1 MVLDRL
7 GLYRVNIW
15 LSMRAMGKRA
25 SSATPIIVALM
36 VLMLDVSVGVSGSEW
51 EINNSD
57 GSKENVELEAIP
69 DIPPLMCESGECPLK
84 DRTPHLPPNGV
95 DWPVQEPGWWFNFW
109 KYKRIG
115 DFKSILIQ

>member
-69 DIPPLMCESGECPLK
+69 DIPPSCASRASARSKTGPLIFHQMESIGQFKNLVGGLTSGMIKMPMGWTI
-84 DRTPHLPPNGV
+84 DYNG
-95 DWPVQEPGWWFNFW
+95 
-109 KYKRIG
+109 
-115 DFKSILIQ
+115 

>member
-57 GSKENVELEAIP
+57 GS
-69 DIPPLMCESGECPLK
+69 
-84 DRTPHLPPNGV
+84 
-95 DWPVQEPGWWFNFW
+95 
-109 KYKRIG
+109 
-115 DFKSILIQ
+115 